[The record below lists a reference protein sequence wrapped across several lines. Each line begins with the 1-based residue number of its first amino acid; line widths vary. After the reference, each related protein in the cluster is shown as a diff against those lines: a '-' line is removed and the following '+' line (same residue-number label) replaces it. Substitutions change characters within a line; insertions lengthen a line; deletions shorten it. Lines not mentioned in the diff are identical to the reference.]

1 MYLKKNSGPAYV
13 TLPNGRK
20 FTRSDL
26 PSKLTKRW
34 VASRKETVVLGV
46 ETGLITMAE
55 ACDLYQLSQGEFDEW
70 YQAVRKHGFGALKAT
85 KLKSYRQP

>member
-1 MYLKKNSGPAYV
+1 MYLKKNDGPAYV

-26 PSKLTKRW
+26 PSKSTKRW
-34 VASRKETVVLGV
+34 VASRKATVVLGV
-46 ETGLITMAE
+46 ETGLISLSE
-55 ACDLYQLSQGEFDEW
+55 ACAFYGLSQDEFDEW
-70 YQAVRKHGFGALKAT
+70 YLAIKRYGFGALKAT

>member
-13 TLPNGRK
+13 ILPNGRK

-26 PSKLTKRW
+26 PPKATKRW
-34 VASRKETVVLGV
+34 VASRKATVILGV

-55 ACDLYQLSQGEFDEW
+55 ACEIYGLSKEEFDEW
-70 YQAVRKHGFGALKAT
+70 YQAIRKHGFGALKAT
-85 KLKSYRQP
+85 KLKNYRQP